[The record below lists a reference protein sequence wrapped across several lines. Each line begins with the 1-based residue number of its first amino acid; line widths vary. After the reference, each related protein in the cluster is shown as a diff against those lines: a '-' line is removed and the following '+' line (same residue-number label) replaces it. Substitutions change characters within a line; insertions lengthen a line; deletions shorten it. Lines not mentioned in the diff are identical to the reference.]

1 MIKKQKY
8 SILIIVIISCITMS
22 IVEIFIKPIY
32 IVKSMI
38 KIPLFLILPFIYSY
52 FNKNTNLKNLLI
64 PNKKG
69 FKIAFFIGIT
79 VYIIIISAYFILN
92 KFFDFG
98 AIIPTLDNTLKIDKK
113 NFIFVALYIS
123 FINSLLEEFFFR
135 GFSFF
140 TLKDVSSRKFAYI
153 FSVLM
158 FSLYHISMMI
168 GWFDII
174 LIVLA
179 QIGLFVGGLIFNY
192 CNEKSKNIYISWL
205 IHIFANFAINTV
217 GFILFGII

>member
-1 MIKKQKY
+1 M
-8 SILIIVIISCITMS
+8 LIVIISCIILS
-22 IVEIFIKPIY
+22 IVDIFIKPVY
-32 IVKSMI
+32 VVKSLI

-52 FNKNTNLKNLLI
+52 FSKNTNIKNLLI

-69 FKIAFFIGIT
+69 LKTAFFMGIS
-79 VYIIIISAYFILN
+79 VYITILITYFILSE
-92 KFFDFG
+92 FFDFG
-98 AIIPTLDNTLKIDKK
+98 AIIPALDDTLEINKN

-123 FINSLLEEFFFR
+123 LINSLLEEFFFR

-140 TLKDVSSRKFAYI
+140 TLKDVSSRKFAYV
-153 FSVLM
+153 FSALI

-174 LIVLA
+174 LVVLA
-179 QIGLFVGGLIFNY
+179 QIGLFIGGLIFNY
-192 CNEKSKNIYISWL
+192 CNENSKNIYISWL

-217 GFILFGII
+217 GLMLFGII